1 MALILI
7 VEDET
12 SINELIR
19 RSLDLTGHTSLQAF
33 TGREAISLA
42 ADHPVDLAL
51 LDVNLPDL
59 DGFRLK
65 NFLGEVPVIFVT
77 ARDQVTDRVA
87 GLDSGAEDYIVKP
100 FDMDELLARVRA
112 VLRRFQKE
120 QKVYAINGVTVD
132 LERRTVTRGGEPV
145 ELTSR
150 EFELLKVLILH
161 KNIALSRDKLL
172 DNAWGADYEGDE
184 RTVDVHIQRLRKKLH
199 LEEQI
204 KTVFKLGYRLETPR

>member
-7 VEDET
+7 VEDEK

-120 QKVYAINGVTVD
+120 QKVFAVNGVTVD
-132 LERRTVTRGGEPV
+132 LERRSVTRGGEPV

-161 KNIALSRDKLL
+161 KNIALSRDRLL
-172 DNAWGADYEGDE
+172 DSAWGADYEGDE